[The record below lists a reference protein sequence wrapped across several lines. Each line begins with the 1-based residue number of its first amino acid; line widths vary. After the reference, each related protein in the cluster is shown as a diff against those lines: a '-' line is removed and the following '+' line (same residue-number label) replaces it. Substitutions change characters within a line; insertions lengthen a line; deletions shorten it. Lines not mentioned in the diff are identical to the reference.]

1 MSDLHVIVGAG
12 PVGSATASLLAAS
25 GHRVRLIT
33 RSGSGPEE
41 PGIERLALD
50 ASDAE
55 ALAVAAAGAV
65 ALHNAAN
72 PSQYHRWAEIWP
84 PLAASLL
91 HAAESSGA
99 VLVTVSNLYGY
110 GPVDH
115 PMREGDPLAATEAK
129 GRIRAGMWADA
140 LAAHQAG
147 RIRAT
152 EVRASDYFGPA
163 VLGAAMGDRVVPR
176 VLAGKGV
183 RVLGDPDALHS
194 MTFAPDVAR
203 LLVAVAG
210 DERAWGRAWHV
221 PTAPALTQRG
231 FVEAM
236 AEAAGVPAP
245 KVAPIPAFA
254 LRLAGAVDKDLR
266 ELQGT
271 RYQWERPFVLDSS
284 ATEAAFGLE
293 PTPLDRALAETVA
306 WWRARLAAPADRA
319 AA

>member
-12 PVGSATASLLAAS
+12 PVGSATAALLGAA
-25 GHRVRLIT
+25 GHRVRVIT
-33 RSGSGPEE
+33 RSGSGPDQ
-41 PGIERLALD
+41 PGVERVALD
-50 ASDAE
+50 ASDAG
-55 ALAVAAAGAV
+55 ALAQATRGAV
-65 ALHNAAN
+65 ALYNAAN

-91 HAAESSGA
+91 HAAEASGA

-115 PMREGDPLAATEAK
+115 PMREDDPLAGTEAK
-129 GRIRAGMWADA
+129 GRIRAAMWADA

-152 EVRASDYFGPA
+152 EVRGSDYFGPG

-183 RVLGDPDALHS
+183 RVLGDPDAPHS
-194 MTFAPDVAR
+194 MTYAPDVAR
-203 LLVAVAG
+203 LLVAVAADG
-210 DERAWGRAWHV
+210 RAWGRPWHV
-221 PTAPALTQRG
+221 PTTAAITQRA
-231 FVEAM
+231 FVARM

-245 KVAPIPAFA
+245 KVAPIPAVA
-254 LRLAGAVDKDLR
+254 LRLAGALDKDLR

-284 ATEAAFGLE
+284 ATEAAFGLA
-293 PTPLDRALAETVA
+293 PTPLDQALAETVA
-306 WWRARLAAPADRA
+306 WWRARLEAPAGRA